1 MPKEEKFDNYISE
14 FISTEELTELLK
26 YIKKLAPGDPHLEFT
41 VEDGGFDINGALV
54 VGDGK
59 TWLEVSRSMT
69 SKICYILSDD
79 EEGDSEFYFN
89 MTVPGLADCLYSLC
103 GLQDEVDVEGF
114 FKSVHE
120 LLKEFKEGK

>member
-14 FISTEELTELLK
+14 LISTEELTELLK
-26 YIKKLAPGDPHLEFT
+26 YIKKLEPGDPHLIFT
-41 VEDGGFDINGALV
+41 VEDS
-54 VGDGK
+54 GDGLVEGDGE
-59 TWLEVSRSMT
+59 TWLEVSRSDS
-69 SKICYILSDD
+69 SKICYMLLDD
-79 EEGDSEFYFN
+79 DGKSELDVYD

-103 GLQDEVDVEGF
+103 GQQDEVDVEGF

>member
-26 YIKKLAPGDPHLEFT
+26 YIKKLAPGDQRLNFT
-41 VEDGGFDINGALV
+41 VEDS
-54 VGDGK
+54 GDGLVEGDGE
-59 TWLEVSRSMT
+59 TWLEVSRSET

-79 EEGDSEFYFN
+79 DGESEFYFN
-89 MTVPGLADCLYSLC
+89 MTVPGLADCLDSLC
-103 GLQDEVDVEGF
+103 GQQDEVELEGF
-114 FKSVHE
+114 YKSVHE

>member
-14 FISTEELTELLK
+14 LISTEELTELLK
-26 YIKKLAPGDPHLEFT
+26 YIKKLAPGDPHLIFT
-41 VEDGGFDINGALV
+41 VEDS
-54 VGDGK
+54 GDGLVEGDGE
-59 TWLEVSRSMT
+59 TWLEVSRSDS
-69 SKICYILSDD
+69 SKICYMLLDD
-79 EEGDSEFYFN
+79 DGKSELDVYD

-103 GLQDEVDVEGF
+103 GQQDEVDVEGF

>member
-14 FISTEELTELLK
+14 LISTEELTELLK
-26 YIKKLAPGDPHLEFT
+26 YIKKLAPGDQRLNFT
-41 VEDGGFDINGALV
+41 VEDS
-54 VGDGK
+54 GDGLVEGDGD
-59 TWLEVSRSMT
+59 TWLEVSRTDS
-69 SKICYILSDD
+69 SKICYMLLDD
-79 EEGDSEFYFN
+79 DGESELDFYD

-103 GLQDEVDVEGF
+103 GQQDEVDVKEF

>member
-26 YIKKLAPGDPHLEFT
+26 YIKKLVPGDPHLEFT
-41 VEDGGFDINGALV
+41 VEDGALMREGDLV

-59 TWLEVSRSMT
+59 TWLEVSRSET
-69 SKICYILSDD
+69 SKICYMLSDD
-79 EEGDSEFYFN
+79 DGESELDVYD
-89 MTVPGLADCLYSLC
+89 MTVPGLADCLDSLC
-103 GLQDEVDVEGF
+103 GQQDEVELEGF
-114 FKSVHE
+114 YKSVHE

>member
-26 YIKKLAPGDPHLEFT
+26 YIKKLAPGDQRLNFT
-41 VEDGGFDINGALV
+41 VEDS
-54 VGDGK
+54 GDGLVEDSGE
-59 TWLEVSRSMT
+59 TWLEVSRSDS
-69 SKICYILSDD
+69 SKICYMLLDD
-79 EEGDSEFYFN
+79 DGKSELNVYD

-103 GLQDEVDVEGF
+103 GQQDEVDVEGF

>member
-14 FISTEELTELLK
+14 LISTEELTELLK
-26 YIKKLAPGDPHLEFT
+26 YIKKLAPGDQRLNFT
-41 VEDGGFDINGALV
+41 VEDS
-54 VGDGK
+54 GDGLVEGDGE
-59 TWLEVSRSMT
+59 TWLEVSRTDS
-69 SKICYILSDD
+69 SKICYMLLDD
-79 EEGDSEFYFN
+79 DGESELDFYD

-103 GLQDEVDVEGF
+103 GQQDEVDVKEF